1 MTAAFAPALPPIET
15 REEHATHLALRVL
28 LLALAARLVLA
39 VLLDPGL
46 DEAYAMAV
54 ATHWQLSWFDHP
66 PMTFWWVKAMRVL
79 AEPFFG
85 PAPPPVLLRLPF
97 VLAFTATSWVMF
109 DLGRRLFGA
118 HAGLWTLIALST
130 APFFLV
136 SAGGW
141 MVPDGPLELF
151 LTIAARLLVEILF
164 FREEDDRALPLWI
177 ALGLALGLAGLSKYH
192 AALFA
197 LAAFLFVLAT
207 RHRARLAGPGP
218 WAAIVVAVVTVS
230 PVLVWNAENGWVS
243 FLFQSSRG
251 SGGKVNWPGFGRALL
266 GQAAYLAPWTL
277 VAAVAAAG
285 KSLRADRAPSGPA
298 AFLVA
303 VSITPIVL
311 FTAVPLLGGDSLP
324 HWQMPGWLFLLPL
337 VGRMIAEAESA
348 PSGAS
353 PRRLPVLARRFAL
366 ASVVLLSFAAL
377 VFTALR
383 VAPLTRD
390 LVDRVK
396 LSRFLQESTTW
407 RGLPEALAARGLL
420 ARDAAGRLPVVVS
433 FRWIEAARLGEALAG
448 QAEVTVF
455 DGDPRGFA
463 FLADPKN
470 FVGRDLVL
478 IGRPET
484 VERGLAAVRPLFE
497 TIDAP
502 APLAFGAAT
511 PPLFDLD
518 VAVGHGL
525 KAPYPLPYPRPRP

>member
-1 MTAAFAPALPPIET
+1 MIAAFAPALPPNDARET
-15 REEHATHLALRVL
+15 AASGLALRVL
-28 LLALAARLVLA
+28 LAALAARLVLA
-39 VLLDPGL
+39 VVLDPGL

-54 ATHWQLSWFDHP
+54 ATQWQFSWFDHP
-66 PMTFWWVKAMRVL
+66 PMTFWWVKGMRTL
-79 AEPFFG
+79 LTPLFG
-85 PAPPPVLLRLPF
+85 PAPPPALLRLPF

-109 DLGRRLFGA
+109 DLGRRLSGA
-118 HAGLWTLIALST
+118 RAGLWTLVALST

-141 MVPDGPLELF
+141 MVPDGPLVLF
-151 LTIAARLLVEILF
+151 LAVAARLLVEILF
-164 FREEDDRALPLWI
+164 FRAETDRALPLWLG
-177 ALGLALGLAGLSKYH
+177 LGLALGLAGLSKYH

-197 LAAFLFVLAT
+197 LAAFLFVLTT
-207 RHRARLAGPGP
+207 RHRTRLTGPGP
-218 WAAIVVAVVTVS
+218 WVAIAVAVVTVT
-230 PVLVWNAENGWVS
+230 PVLAWNAENGWVS

-251 SGGKVNWPGFGRALL
+251 AGGKVNWPGFGRALL
-266 GQAAYLAPWTL
+266 GQAAYLAPWTM
-277 VAAVAAAG
+277 VAAVAAAV
-285 KSLRADRAPSGPA
+285 KFLRADHAPSGPA

-303 VSITPIVL
+303 VAITPIVL

-337 VGRMIAEAESA
+337 VGRMIAEAECA

-353 PRRLPVLARRFAL
+353 PRRLPILARRFAL
-366 ASVVLLSFAAL
+366 ASVALLSLAAL
-377 VFTALR
+377 VFAALR

-420 ARDAAGRLPVVVS
+420 APDEKGRPPVVVS
-433 FRWIEAARLGEALAG
+433 FRWIEAARLGEVLAG
-448 QAEVTVF
+448 RAEVTIF

-463 FLADPKN
+463 FLADPKS
-470 FVGRDLVL
+470 FLGRDLVL

-484 VERGLAAVRPLFE
+484 LARGLAAVAPLFE
-497 TIDAP
+497 RIDA
-502 APLAFGAAT
+502 ATPLAFGAAS

-518 VAVGHGL
+518 VAVGHRL
-525 KAPYPLPYPRPRP
+525 MAPYPLPYPQPRP